1 MESILSLFGKNNREE
16 HMKEAQKRIQE
27 LTEIL
32 NQANYEYYVLTNPTL
47 TDQEFD
53 KYMRELEE
61 LEKENPEFASPNS
74 PTKRVGGE
82 VIDKFKK
89 IKHRIPMLSLPDV
102 FNEEEI
108 IAFDERIRK
117 SGFNPEYVCEL
128 KIDGLSGSFHYE
140 EGELLTGA
148 TRGDGTIGE
157 DITHNVKTIRS
168 LPLHIKDNTDIEVR
182 GEIYMGRE
190 TLAKLN
196 HDRAEK
202 NLPPFQNCRNAAAGS
217 IRQLDS
223 SIAAERKLDTW
234 IYHLPNPEDYGIKT
248 QFDSLEFMKELGFK
262 VNPANRLVKDIKGI
276 LRFIEEYQEK
286 RPYLPYDIDGVV
298 IKVNDLEMQAKLGF
312 TSKHPRW
319 AVAYKFPAEEVLT
332 KLTDIIFTVG
342 RTGRITPN
350 AVLEPVI
357 VMGSTIKRATLHNED
372 YVIEKDLKIGD
383 IVAIR
388 KAGDVIPEV
397 IGPKKERRTGEEVDF
412 QMISHC
418 PICDSLLEKKNGQV
432 DHYCMNPNCPAK
444 HIESLIH
451 FCERKAMNIDGLGE
465 KIIEDFF
472 NLGFIKSIPDIY
484 HLDIHSK
491 ELQELEGYGKKS
503 IENLLNAIEESKKN
517 SLEKLL
523 FGLGIEG
530 IGDKTALLLA
540 KKYKA
545 LETLA
550 IQSEED
556 LKNIKDIGAILAKN
570 IHDFFNNVDNI
581 ALIHTLKELGLNT
594 KYLGP
599 EEKHHDLISG
609 KRFVVTGT
617 ISFMGRDEIESII
630 ENYGGQASSSVSS
643 KTNIVIVGEKA
654 GSKETKA
661 KELGI
666 EIWDEAKWKSV
677 YESLE

>member
-1 MESILSLFGKNNREE
+1 
-16 HMKEAQKRIQE
+16 MKEAQKRIEE
-27 LTEIL
+27 LTNIL
-32 NQANYEYYVLTNPTL
+32 NQANYEYYTLANPTL

-53 KYMRELEE
+53 KYLRELEE
-61 LEKENPEFASPNS
+61 LEKEYPELAKSTS

-82 VIDKFKK
+82 VIDRFKK

-140 EGELLTGA
+140 DGLLLTGA
-148 TRGDGTIGE
+148 TRGDGKIGE
-157 DITHNVKTIRS
+157 DITHNVKTIRT
-168 LPLHIKDNTDIEVR
+168 LPLHLKDSSDIEVR
-182 GEIYMGRE
+182 GEIYMGKE
-190 TLAKLN
+190 TLKKLN
-196 HDRAEK
+196 EERTKK
-202 NLPPFQNCRNAAAGS
+202 NLPLFQNCRNAAAGS

-234 IYHLPNPEDYGIKT
+234 IYHLPNPEDYGMKT
-248 QFDSLEFMKELGFK
+248 QYESLEFMKKLGFK
-262 VNPANRLVKDIKGI
+262 VNPASRLVKDVNGI
-276 LRFIEEYQEK
+276 LKYISEYQEK
-286 RPYLPYDIDGVV
+286 RAQLPYDIDGVV
-298 IKVNDLEMQAKLGF
+298 IKVNDLEMQSKLGF

-332 KLTDIIFTVG
+332 KLTDIVFTVG

-372 YVIEKDLKIGD
+372 YVLEKDLKIKD
-383 IVAIR
+383 IVSIR

-397 IGPKKERRTGEEVDF
+397 VEPKKERRTGNEIDF
-412 QMISHC
+412 EMISNC
-418 PICDSLLEKKNGQV
+418 PICNSVLEKKKGQV
-432 DHYCMNPNCPAK
+432 DHYCMNTQCPAR
-444 HIESLIH
+444 HMESLIH
-451 FCERKAMNIDGLGE
+451 FCERKAMNIEGLGE

-472 NLGFIKSIPDIY
+472 NLGFMKSIPDIY
-484 HLDIHSK
+484 HLDQYK
-491 ELQELEGYGKKS
+491 KDLQELEGYGKKS
-503 IENLLNAIEESKKN
+503 IENLLEAIENSKKN

-540 KKYKA
+540 KKYQT
-545 LETLA
+545 LENLA
-550 IQSEED
+550 TQSVSD
-556 LKNIKDIGAILAKN
+556 LKNIKDIGDILAKN
-570 IHDFFNNVDNI
+570 IHDFFENVDNI
-581 ALIHTLKELGLNT
+581 ILINTLKELGLNM

-599 EEKHHDLISG
+599 LEKHHDLISG

-630 ENYGGQASSSVSS
+630 ENYGGQTSSSVSS

-661 KELGI
+661 RELGI
-666 EIWDEAKWKSV
+666 EIWDEEKWESIFKS
-677 YESLE
+677 LNN